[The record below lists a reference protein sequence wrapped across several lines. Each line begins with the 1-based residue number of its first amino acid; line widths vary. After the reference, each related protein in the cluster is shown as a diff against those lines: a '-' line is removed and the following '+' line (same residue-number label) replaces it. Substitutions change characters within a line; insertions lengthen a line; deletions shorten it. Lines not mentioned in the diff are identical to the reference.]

1 MRGILLMA
9 ALTGVV
15 VLTPLR
21 RLRFAWFLLIMIGL
35 MVASVYLLN

>member
-1 MRGILLMA
+1 MRGIVFMA

-21 RLRFAWFLLIMIGL
+21 RSRFVWFLLVVIGL